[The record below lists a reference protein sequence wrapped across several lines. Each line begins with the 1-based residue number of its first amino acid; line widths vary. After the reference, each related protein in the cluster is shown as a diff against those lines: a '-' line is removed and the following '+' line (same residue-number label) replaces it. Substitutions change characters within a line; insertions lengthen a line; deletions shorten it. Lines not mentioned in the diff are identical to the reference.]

1 MSVARLSRDRKRQ
14 LGQFFT
20 PSSTAEGIV
29 RRLTLLP
36 THRILEPSFGEGAF
50 IFQILDALAE
60 NMSVADLTAWSQH
73 HLFGCE
79 IDKKA
84 FATFTDKW
92 LKTGRGP
99 VPAGLEHGD
108 FFRWMPPRAERAA
121 ATNRQQYFSAS
132 LETFDLVIGNPPFG
146 GSIDPAIQD
155 ELDGIFGM
163 RDSRKIKKE
172 TYAFF
177 IVKCVDLLRPG
188 GKLVIICSDT
198 ILTIPTM
205 TGLRAWLQDRC
216 TVDISHVPGSFSDT
230 NQDMVLITACKRSM
244 ESRRVTVFGNDLSLD
259 EIDST
264 PNRSWK
270 VNSELAR
277 YFTGVHVGDKMIA
290 SSGMTIGNN
299 DLFLRR
305 IVEGYID
312 EPYDFS
318 FGQQRIT
325 VANEL
330 ARARLGKVSPARL
343 RQVAEQ
349 EARGD
354 TEDVVVFTKRDTP
367 LRVRLPHPDYRFYN
381 KASSRIGY
389 GEAEWV
395 IFWRDDGNYV
405 YTFKKTGNWYL
416 HGVGGM
422 KHFGREGLT
431 WSLIAPRLY
440 ARYLPPGYIL
450 DSGAPCAFLRSGVQQ
465 NELFFILGWALTDL
479 CTRILKDVLNHTRNI
494 QSKDFER
501 LPYPSWVSPQA
512 KAEAIRR
519 VQCLIE
525 AAESG
530 REPVFS
536 DPEVTSLNDLYAWQT
551 GFSYETPRK
560 PRAVRQ
566 MVLFERGDAEPNQP
580 LLGTSL
586 SADPER

>member
-1 MSVARLSRDRKRQ
+1 
-14 LGQFFT
+14 
-20 PSSTAEGIV
+20 
-29 RRLTLLP
+29 
-36 THRILEPSFGEGAF
+36 
-50 IFQILDALAE
+50 
-60 NMSVADLTAWSQH
+60 
-73 HLFGCE
+73 
-79 IDKKA
+79 
-84 FATFTDKW
+84 
-92 LKTGRGP
+92 
-99 VPAGLEHGD
+99 
-108 FFRWMPPRAERAA
+108 MPPRAERAA

-155 ELDGIFGM
+155 ELDGIFGL

-177 IVKCVDLLRPG
+177 IVKCVDLLKPG

-318 FGQQRIT
+318 LGQQRIT
-325 VANEL
+325 VANEI

-343 RQVAEQ
+343 REVAEQ

-354 TEDVVVFTKRDTP
+354 TEEVVVCAKRDTP
-367 LRVRLPHPDYRFYN
+367 LRVRLPHPDYRLYN

-389 GEAEWV
+389 GETEWV
-395 IFWRDDGNYV
+395 VFWRDEGKYV

-422 KHFGREGLT
+422 KYFGREGLT

-440 ARYLPPGYIL
+440 ARYLPPGHIL
-450 DSGAPCAFLRSGVQQ
+450 DSGAPCAFLRPGVEP
-465 NELFFILGWALTDL
+465 NELFFILGWSLTDL
-479 CTRILKDVLNHTRNI
+479 CTRILKEVLNHTRNI

-512 KAEAIRR
+512 KAEAIRQ
-519 VQCLIE
+519 VQCLID
-525 AAESG
+525 AAKSG

-536 DPEVTSLNDLYAWQT
+536 DPEVKTLNDLYAWRV
-551 GFSYETPRK
+551 YI
-560 PRAVRQ
+560 
-566 MVLFERGDAEPNQP
+566 
-580 LLGTSL
+580 
-586 SADPER
+586 